1 MLILSTRHFILLK
14 LSETILQ
21 HFPRLLFSSCV
32 QRRKSEVG
40 HPAGYFVGRV
50 GRFLRLL
57 SRFVASPL
65 NLPAGDQPEPQ
76 TTYAWNT
83 LGDSWPGYFET
94 WKEKSRNIELPYA
107 LEDAR
112 RVQQSCF
119 GCLFPVCQLLL
130 LRSPGCSK
138 LQKTFACL
146 HFCHRRFM

>member
-1 MLILSTRHFILLK
+1 M
-14 LSETILQ
+14 
-21 HFPRLLFSSCV
+21 
-32 QRRKSEVG
+32 QRRKSEAG

-94 WKEKSRNIELPYA
+94 WREKSRDIELPYA
-107 LEDAR
+107 LE
-112 RVQQSCF
+112 VKQSCF
-119 GCLFPVCQLLL
+119 QSKQLLL
-130 LRSPGCSK
+130 GGWAYVD
-138 LQKTFACL
+138 QIHDNF
-146 HFCHRRFM
+146 F